1 MGSLQTELA
10 NKQAEDTRDLLQI
23 EQLKTQ
29 IAELQNDISALGS
42 GQDTAALEKFKE
54 LKKAQTDNQQEL
66 ASLMQTWKAAFEF
79 NNHCNPTGAEASG
92 EPDAK
97 KMINPRTVRV
107 EQRAAFDIH
116 SREKIRRVTLTDT
129 KGFGDD
135 MDANDTIAPIKDEI
149 LSRLQQHKEAVESH
163 KLTNSKE
170 DGLIHACLY
179 FIRPHRFS
187 GIDKQFMK
195 ELSPLVNIIPII
207 AKADSMTVDELK
219 EFKRS
224 VKDDLEAE
232 SIDYYE
238 FATKAQKLVVDEE
251 ARIRQLLISN
261 NNALLD
267 ECPQI
272 DTSSMEQSYKLQEPF
287 AVIASDNRDAEQD
300 VRTYPFGTAKG
311 TNPLHSDFPSLRQL
325 TINHGPEYLRDT
337 ALDKFQSW
345 TQRARAAAEQQ
356 AATEKAEQKAAR
368 LAAEQQAAAVKAARM
383 LAVKRMASYGLAVGL
398 ILMVVVLAYLAGQH
412 NAATAEGVELASVTA
427 QHKMQIEEA
436 YRRFAALEKVSV
448 QQQDELVKKKQALK
462 AADEA
467 KVKAEATVQT
477 ITTEAAQAK
486 AKAQGLHRE
495 LEASVRA
502 EKAKKEAAE
511 KLVKD
516 AKAQARAAAQATE
529 KADAAAEK
537 RMRHCQTEL
546 TTCRKDRAATE
557 ASCYTAHEVKGSLKA
572 SITRLCDIQK
582 SRYFT
587 SPEVLAECRA
597 TGMEV

>member
-1 MGSLQTELA
+1 M
-10 NKQAEDTRDLLQI
+10 
-23 EQLKTQ
+23 
-29 IAELQNDISALGS
+29 
-42 GQDTAALEKFKE
+42 
-54 LKKAQTDNQQEL
+54 
-66 ASLMQTWKAAFEF
+66 
-79 NNHCNPTGAEASG
+79 GAEG
-92 EPDAK
+92 
-97 KMINPRTVRV
+97 
-107 EQRAAFDIH
+107 
-116 SREKIRRVTLTDT
+116 
-129 KGFGDD
+129 
-135 MDANDTIAPIKDEI
+135 
-149 LSRLQQHKEAVESH
+149 
-163 KLTNSKE
+163 
-170 DGLIHACLY
+170 
-179 FIRPHRFS
+179 
-187 GIDKQFMK
+187 
-195 ELSPLVNIIPII
+195 
-207 AKADSMTVDELK
+207 
-219 EFKRS
+219 
-224 VKDDLEAE
+224 
-232 SIDYYE
+232 IDYYE
-238 FATKAQKLVVDEE
+238 FATKAPKLVGDEE
-251 ARIRQLLISN
+251 YRIRQLLISN

-311 TNPLHSDFPSLRQL
+311 TNPLHSDFPSLCQL
-325 TINHGPEYLRDT
+325 TINHGPEYLRDS

-356 AATEKAEQKAAR
+356 AATEEAEQAV
-368 LAAEQQAAAVKAARM
+368 AVKAARM

-448 QQQDELVKKKQALK
+448 QQQDELVKKEQALK

-502 EKAKKEAAE
+502 EKAKKEAAEEAAAALAAEAAAAE

>member
-1 MGSLQTELA
+1 M
-10 NKQAEDTRDLLQI
+10 
-23 EQLKTQ
+23 
-29 IAELQNDISALGS
+29 
-42 GQDTAALEKFKE
+42 
-54 LKKAQTDNQQEL
+54 
-66 ASLMQTWKAAFEF
+66 
-79 NNHCNPTGAEASG
+79 GAEG
-92 EPDAK
+92 
-97 KMINPRTVRV
+97 
-107 EQRAAFDIH
+107 
-116 SREKIRRVTLTDT
+116 
-129 KGFGDD
+129 
-135 MDANDTIAPIKDEI
+135 
-149 LSRLQQHKEAVESH
+149 
-163 KLTNSKE
+163 
-170 DGLIHACLY
+170 
-179 FIRPHRFS
+179 
-187 GIDKQFMK
+187 
-195 ELSPLVNIIPII
+195 
-207 AKADSMTVDELK
+207 
-219 EFKRS
+219 
-224 VKDDLEAE
+224 
-232 SIDYYE
+232 IDYYE
-238 FATKAQKLVVDEE
+238 FATKAPKLVGDEE
-251 ARIRQLLISN
+251 YRIRQLLISN

-311 TNPLHSDFPSLRQL
+311 TNPLHSDFPSLCQL
-325 TINHGPEYLRDT
+325 TINHGPEYLRDS

-356 AATEKAEQKAAR
+356 AATEEAEQAV
-368 LAAEQQAAAVKAARM
+368 AVKAARM

-477 ITTEAAQAK
+477 TTTEAAQAK